1 MGAFM
6 ETKLSFKTAVCTEY
20 ECLLLLS
27 KAAFDDFRMKH
38 AELRPSERNSP
49 EGELALRRLREDYEA
64 SYSRLVSHFDH
75 CELCQSMSELSSK
88 GQSRYAPVIP
98 FRRRSA

>member
-1 MGAFM
+1 M

-27 KAAFDDFRMKH
+27 KAAFDDFRTRH
-38 AELRPSERNSP
+38 SELRPSERNSP

-64 SYSRLVSHFDH
+64 SYSRLVSHFDD
-75 CELCQSMSELSSK
+75 CELCQSMSELSHR
-88 GQSRYAPVIP
+88 GETRYAPVIP